1 MSNRERIIEETRVL
15 MNEHGAQS
23 IGTTQIAEALKISPG
38 NLYYHFKNK
47 EEIVRILFDD
57 VERALND
64 LLTADIEI
72 PISAARFAGFYLR
85 SLEVVW
91 DNRFF
96 FGGVLQLLRKDA
108 ELAERYRI
116 VQAETIDGLEGLARQ
131 FVKDGNMEKPR
142 GRNGFRSVALNT
154 WLVWTN
160 WIRYKQT
167 IAPNQL
173 VAREDLVEGV
183 GQIFDV
189 LTPYL
194 DPDFERAARRVLAR
208 ELNVTSADG

>member
-1 MSNRERIIEETRVL
+1 MGNRERIIEETRAL
-15 MNEHGAQS
+15 MNEHGAAS

-47 EEIVRILFDD
+47 EEIIRILFDD
-57 VERALND
+57 VERALHE

-96 FGGVLQLLRKDA
+96 YGGLLQLLRND
-108 ELAERYRI
+108 EVLAERYRK
-116 VQAETIDGLEGLARQ
+116 VQADTIDGLEGLARQ
-131 FVKDGNMEKPR
+131 FYKDGNMAKPK
-142 GRNGFRSVALNT
+142 GRNGFRSVGLNT
-154 WLVWTN
+154 WLIWTN

-167 IAPNQL
+167 MSPTQL
-173 VAREDLVEGV
+173 VTREDLVEGV
-183 GQIFDV
+183 TQIVDV

-194 DPDFERAARRVLAR
+194 EPDFERAARRVLAR
-208 ELNVTSADG
+208 ELSVNSAND

>member
-1 MSNRERIIEETRVL
+1 MGNRERIIEETRAL
-15 MNEHGAQS
+15 MNEHGAAS

-47 EEIVRILFDD
+47 EEIIRILFDD
-57 VERALND
+57 VERALHE

-72 PISAARFAGFYLR
+72 PISPARFAGFYLR

-96 FGGVLQLLRKDA
+96 YGGLLQLLRND
-108 ELAERYRI
+108 EVLAERYRK
-116 VQAETIDGLEGLARQ
+116 VQADTIDGLEGLARQ
-131 FVKDGNMEKPR
+131 FYKDGNMAKPK
-142 GRNGFRSVALNT
+142 GRNGFRSLGLNT

-167 IAPNQL
+167 MSPTQL
-173 VAREDLVEGV
+173 VTREDLAEGV

-194 DPDFERAARRVLAR
+194 EPDFERAARRVLSR
-208 ELNVTSADG
+208 ELSDG

>member
-1 MSNRERIIEETRVL
+1 MYKR
-15 MNEHGAQS
+15 Q
-23 IGTTQIAEALKISPG
+23 TQIVEALKISPG

-47 EEIVRILFDD
+47 EEIIRILFDD
-57 VERALND
+57 VERALHE

-96 FGGVLQLLRKDA
+96 YGGLLQLLRND
-108 ELAERYRI
+108 EVLAERYRK
-116 VQAETIDGLEGLARQ
+116 VQADTIDGLEGLARQ
-131 FVKDGNMEKPR
+131 FYKDGNMAKPK
-142 GRNGFRSVALNT
+142 GRNGFRSLGLNT
-154 WLVWTN
+154 WLIWTN

-167 IAPNQL
+167 MSPSQL
-173 VAREDLVEGV
+173 VTREDLVEGV
-183 GQIFDV
+183 TQIVDV

-194 DPDFERAARRVLAR
+194 EPDFERAARRVLAR
-208 ELNVTSADG
+208 ELSVGSSDG

>member
-1 MSNRERIIEETRVL
+1 MGNRERIIEETRAL
-15 MNEHGAQS
+15 MNEHGAAS
-23 IGTTQIAEALKISPG
+23 IGTTQIVEALKISPG

-47 EEIVRILFDD
+47 EEIIRILFDD
-57 VERALND
+57 VERALHE

-96 FGGVLQLLRKDA
+96 YGGLLQLLRND
-108 ELAERYRI
+108 EVLAERYRK
-116 VQAETIDGLEGLARQ
+116 VQADTIDGLEGLARQ
-131 FVKDGNMEKPR
+131 FYKDGNMAKPK
-142 GRNGFRSVALNT
+142 GRNGFRSLGLNT

-167 IAPNQL
+167 MSPTQL
-173 VAREDLVEGV
+173 VTREDLAEGV

-208 ELNVTSADG
+208 ELSAGSADG

>member
-57 VERALND
+57 VERALNE

-208 ELNVTSADG
+208 ELSADLPHG

>member
-1 MSNRERIIEETRVL
+1 MGNRERIIEETRRL

-23 IGTTQIAEALKISPG
+23 IGTTQIAEALEISPG

-47 EEIVRILFDD
+47 EEIVRILFDE
-57 VERALND
+57 VEEGLND

-72 PISAARFAGFYLR
+72 PISPARFAGFYLR

-96 FGGVLQLLRKDA
+96 YGGLLQLLRKDE
-108 ELAERYRI
+108 ELAERYRK
-116 VQAETIDGLEGLARQ
+116 VQAQTIDGLEGLARQ

-142 GRNGFRSVALNT
+142 GRDGFRSVALNT

-167 IAPNQL
+167 MSPTQMVTRA
-173 VAREDLVEGV
+173 DLVEGV

-208 ELNVTSADG
+208 ELSVASLDG

>member
-1 MSNRERIIEETRVL
+1 ML

-47 EEIVRILFDD
+47 EEIIRILFAD

-72 PISAARFAGFYLR
+72 PISPARFAGFYLR

-91 DNRFF
+91 DHRFF
-96 FGGVLQLLRKDA
+96 FGGLLQLLRKDA

-131 FVKDGNMEKPR
+131 FAKDGNMEKPR

-208 ELNVTSADG
+208 ELGAGLVKE

>member
-1 MSNRERIIEETRVL
+1 

-57 VERALND
+57 VEKALHE

-91 DNRFF
+91 EYRFF
-96 FGGVLQLLRKDA
+96 FGGLLQLLRKD
-108 ELAERYRI
+108 EVLAERYRK
-116 VQAETIDGLEGLARQ
+116 VQADTIDGLEAVARQ
-131 FVKDGNMEKPR
+131 FYKDGNMTKPK
-142 GRNGFRSVALNT
+142 GRNGFRSVGLNT
-154 WLVWTN
+154 WLIWTN

-167 IAPNQL
+167 MSPTQL
-173 VAREDLVEGV
+173 VTREDLVEGV
-183 GQIFDV
+183 TQIVDV

-194 DPDFERAARRVLAR
+194 EPDFERAARRVLAR
-208 ELNVTSADG
+208 ELTAESSDG

>member
-1 MSNRERIIEETRVL
+1 MGNRERIIEETLRL

-47 EEIVRILFDD
+47 EEIIRILFDG
-57 VERALND
+57 VEQGLRELV
-64 LLTADIEI
+64 TADIQI
-72 PISAARFAGFYLR
+72 PISPARFAGFYLR

-91 DNRFF
+91 EYRFF
-96 FGGVLQLLRKDA
+96 YGGLLQLLRKDE
-108 ELAERYRI
+108 ELAERYRK

-142 GRNGFRSVALNT
+142 GRTGFRSVALNT

-167 IAPNQL
+167 ISPTQL
-173 VAREDLVEGV
+173 VTREDLVEGV

-208 ELNVTSADG
+208 ELNVNSADG

>member
-1 MSNRERIIEETRVL
+1 MGNSERIIEETRAL
-15 MNEHGAQS
+15 MNEHGAAS

-47 EEIVRILFDD
+47 EEIIRILFDD
-57 VERALND
+57 VERALHE

-72 PISAARFAGFYLR
+72 PISPARFAGFYLR

-96 FGGVLQLLRKDA
+96 YGGLLQLLRND
-108 ELAERYRI
+108 EVLAERYRK
-116 VQAETIDGLEGLARQ
+116 VQADTIDGLEGLARQ
-131 FVKDGNMEKPR
+131 FYKDGNMAKPK
-142 GRNGFRSVALNT
+142 GRNGFRSVGLNT
-154 WLVWTN
+154 WLIWTN

-167 IAPNQL
+167 MSPTQL
-173 VAREDLVEGV
+173 VTREDLVEGV
-183 GQIFDV
+183 TQIVDV

-194 DPDFERAARRVLAR
+194 EPDFERAARRVLAR
-208 ELNVTSADG
+208 ELSAGSAGG

>member
-1 MSNRERIIEETRVL
+1 MGNRERIIQETRAL

-47 EEIVRILFDD
+47 EEIIRILFDD
-57 VERALND
+57 VEQGLRD
-64 LLTADIEI
+64 LITADIEI

-96 FGGVLQLLRKDA
+96 YGGLLQLLRND
-108 ELAERYRI
+108 EVLAERYRK
-116 VQAETIDGLEGLARQ
+116 VQADTIDGLEGLARQ
-131 FVKDGNMEKPR
+131 FYKDGNMAKPK
-142 GRNGFRSVALNT
+142 GRNGFRSLGLNT
-154 WLVWTN
+154 WLIWTN

-167 IAPNQL
+167 MSPTQL
-173 VAREDLVEGV
+173 VTREDLVEGV
-183 GQIFDV
+183 TQIVDV

-194 DPDFERAARRVLAR
+194 EPDFERAARRVLAR
-208 ELNVTSADG
+208 ELSDG

>member
-1 MSNRERIIEETRVL
+1 MGNRERIIEETRAL
-15 MNEHGAQS
+15 MNEHGAAS

-47 EEIVRILFDD
+47 EEIIRILFDD
-57 VERALND
+57 VERALHE

-96 FGGVLQLLRKDA
+96 YGGLLQLLRND
-108 ELAERYRI
+108 EVLAERYRK
-116 VQAETIDGLEGLARQ
+116 VQADSIDGLEGLARQ
-131 FVKDGNMEKPR
+131 FYKDGNMAKPK
-142 GRNGFRSVALNT
+142 GRNGFRSLGLNT

-167 IAPNQL
+167 MSPTQL
-173 VAREDLVEGV
+173 VTREDLAEGV

-194 DPDFERAARRVLAR
+194 DPDFERAARRVLSR
-208 ELNVTSADG
+208 ELSDG

>member
-1 MSNRERIIEETRVL
+1 MGNRERIIEETRRL

-23 IGTTQIAEALKISPG
+23 IGTTQIAEALEISPG

-47 EEIVRILFDD
+47 EEIVRILFDE
-57 VERALND
+57 VEEGLND

-72 PISAARFAGFYLR
+72 PISPARFAGFYLR

-96 FGGVLQLLRKDA
+96 YGGLLQLLRKDE
-108 ELAERYRI
+108 ELAERYRK

-142 GRNGFRSVALNT
+142 GRDGFRSVALNT

-167 IAPNQL
+167 MSPTQMVTRA
-173 VAREDLVEGV
+173 DLVEGV

-208 ELNVTSADG
+208 ELSVASLDG